1 MDVFLEKRR
10 LKKLKSWRI
19 NMGKFK
25 NFFVGFALGVG
36 TGILLAPKSGED
48 TRRELK
54 EHK

>member
-1 MDVFLEKRR
+1 M
-10 LKKLKSWRI
+10 
-19 NMGKFK
+19 FK

-54 EHK
+54 VKINDLVNYVED